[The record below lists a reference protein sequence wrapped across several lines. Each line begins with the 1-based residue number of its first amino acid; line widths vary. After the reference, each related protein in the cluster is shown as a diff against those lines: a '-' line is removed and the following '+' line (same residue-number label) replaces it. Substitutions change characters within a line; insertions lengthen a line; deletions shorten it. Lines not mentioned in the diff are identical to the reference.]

1 MLDPVLYDAFRSH
14 WKLSKLTGPWMFPGG
29 RHRPDGPQP
38 KTHWRDQPA
47 DPKSVRMRLY
57 KLCQKAGVRRIGIHA
72 LRHAFATHLLE
83 DGVDI
88 RKLQLLLGHSKITTT
103 IRYLTIGHVG
113 IGKTPSPL
121 AGWDKE

>member
-1 MLDPVLYDAFRSH
+1 
-14 WKLSKLTGPWMFPGG
+14 
-29 RHRPDGPQP
+29 
-38 KTHWRDQPA
+38 
-47 DPKSVRMRLY
+47 MRLY